1 MRVSREKAAANRE
14 RIIDAAAALFRAKGF
29 GGIGVAD
36 IMKAADLTHGGFYG
50 HFASKD
56 DLVAQASRRTM
67 ARAAANWQRVVTEA
81 PERPYAALLQRYL
94 TPRHRD
100 DPGRGCAFAALGAD
114 AARSRKLVR
123 DAFAHGIEPLIAILA
138 EAVPGRSKA
147 ARRRKAVAA
156 MAGLVGAL
164 SLARAVGDPSLSDEI
179 LKAVQQELLAR
190 RAPLGGRLVGRR
202 SVRLFPKCS

>member
-1 MRVSREKAAANRE
+1 MKVSKEQAAANRE

-29 GGIGVAD
+29 DGIGVAD

-67 ARAAANWQRVVTEA
+67 ARSAQKWRRVVADA
-81 PERPYAALLQRYL
+81 PDQPYGALLDHYL
-94 TPRHRD
+94 TARHRD
-100 DPGRGCAFAALGAD
+100 EPGRGCAFAALGND
-114 AARSRKLVR
+114 AARSGKVVK
-123 DAFAHGIEPLIAILA
+123 DAFAEGLEALIDILA
-138 EAVPGRSKA
+138 QAVPGRSKA

-164 SLARAVGDPSLSDEI
+164 SLARAVGDKVLSNEI
-179 LKAVQQELLAR
+179 LDAVHRELLVVAR
-190 RAPLGGRLVGRR
+190 H
-202 SVRLFPKCS
+202 

>member
-1 MRVSREKAAANRE
+1 LHDGIAMRVSREQAAANRE
-14 RIIDAAAALFRAKGF
+14 RIIDAAASLFRAKGF

-67 ARAAANWQRVVTEA
+67 AQAAANWERVVAKA
-81 PERPYAALLQRYL
+81 PDRPYAALLRHYL

-100 DPGRGCAFAALGAD
+100 DPARGCAFAALGTD
-114 AARSRKLVR
+114 AARGGKVVR
-123 DAFAHGIEPLIAILA
+123 DAFAQGLEPLIDLLTQ
-138 EAVPGRSKA
+138 AVPGRSKA

-164 SLARAVGDPSLSDEI
+164 SLARAVGDRSLSDEI
-179 LKAVQQELLAR
+179 LKAVQHELLGAADR
-190 RAPLGGRLVGRR
+190 
-202 SVRLFPKCS
+202 